1 MKIKKR
7 VIFVLGSL
15 FPLSL
20 LSCSSKKDSSSNSE
34 ISSGGSIASNDS
46 SKSSSKEN
54 EPIVSSESS
63 KENGSVTSQEK
74 QEPIE
79 YEEVVNTSW
88 PEHNKTYRVSPSIVT
103 EDEFTV
109 FNVQFDTEKYLAKP
123 TTLTIKKSDYCLTYE
138 TVALYYMAFRTTPP
152 NYVRSKNQ
160 LPDDPSYRLISTY
173 TGGSYTGS
181 NSYTESLGRFNN
193 LKGTYL
199 ELDIALS
206 SSYGK
211 RNRGAGRV
219 VVVTEGIDDCGN
231 DPVCYFTKD
240 HYSHFS
246 EFYNYATG
254 WGPLFLGAGQA
265 SSPRRIP
272 TTVTPIF

>member
-15 FPLSL
+15 LSL
-20 LSCSSKKDSSSNSE
+20 SLFSCSLTNGSSSSLE
-34 ISSGGSIASNDS
+34 
-46 SKSSSKEN
+46 
-54 EPIVSSESS
+54 VSSEPNISS
-63 KENGSVTSQEK
+63 EPPLESSNESASSTSQEK
-74 QEPIE
+74 QETIE
-79 YEEVVNTSW
+79 YEEVVNASW
-88 PEHNKTYRVSPSIVT
+88 PENNKTYRVSPSIVT

-160 LPDDPSYRLISTY
+160 LPNDPSYRLISTY
-173 TGGSYTGS
+173 TRGSYKGS
-181 NSYTESLGRFNN
+181 DSYTESLGRFNN

-211 RNRGAGRV
+211 GHRGAGRV
-219 VVVTEGIDDCGN
+219 VVVTEGIDDYGN

-240 HYSHFS
+240 HYAHFS

-265 SSPRRIP
+265 SSPRQIP

>member
-15 FPLSL
+15 FSLSL

-34 ISSGGSIASNDS
+34 ISSGGTIASLE
-46 SKSSSKEN
+46 SSKEN
-54 EPIVSSESS
+54 ESAA
-63 KENGSVTSQEK
+63 SQEK

-79 YEEVVNTSW
+79 YEEVTNNSW
-88 PEHNKTYRVSPSIVT
+88 PDNNKAYRISPSIVT

-109 FNVQFDTEKYLAKP
+109 FNVTFDTEKYLAKP

-152 NYVRSKNQ
+152 NYVRSKSQ
-160 LPDDPSYRLISTY
+160 LPNDPSYRLISTY
-173 TGGSYTGS
+173 TRGSYKGS
-181 NSYTESLGRFNN
+181 DSYTESLGRFNN

-211 RNRGAGRV
+211 GNRGAGRV
-219 VVVTEGIDDCGN
+219 VVVTEGIDDYGN

-265 SSPRRIP
+265 SSPRQIP